1 MVKTRKFVE
10 GDSSLATK
18 AVWDDELTLIFCEL
32 CVNEV
37 NAGNRPTTHLNSKG
51 WENVVALFQA
61 KTQKNYGKPQLKNKW
76 DTLKKEWRLWK
87 ELLKDSTGIG
97 WCPSKRTVD
106 ATKEWWAEKIQENP
120 DFKGFKKKG
129 IEPRLNDLMWQ
140 MFGGIVATGEN
151 AWAPSSGV
159 LPSGVPM
166 GDDTPNEGF
175 GDSDENSN
183 ENEDIPSNEVPS
195 NPSHETPNRRK
206 ETLGVVHGKGKKSSS
221 SRKSSRNSLATHIEK
236 LCESMASP
244 RKSVNEIIFP
254 HSEYSISNAM
264 DALRDLEDEI
274 PKKDELYYFAIKMF
288 QIPVKRE
295 VFLNLDPDVRVCFY
309 MNYDTPEL
317 SEEAQRRIATIVTQ
331 VQHNNYHEE
340 EEQVLSSVLLHHE
353 TYFTKQPCMDSNY
366 TGQMW
371 VDEVL
376 NGHDDRCMN
385 SFRMP
390 KNIFHSLLHDLQTNY
405 GLKHGKVSA
414 MEKLALSLYILGNRE
429 SNSNAAERFQRSGE
443 TVSRIFTDMLHI
455 FARMGI
461 DTIKPIE
468 GQFEEVPNHIRHDT
482 RYWPHFKDCTGAI
495 DGTHIKACISPS
507 CQIPYIGRKG
517 EPTQNIMAVCDFN
530 MCFIFAF
537 PGWEG
542 TAHDSRIFLQ
552 ALRKQQLKFPH
563 PPPGKYYLVDSG
575 YPQMAGFLGPY
586 RGERY
591 HLPDFH
597 RGNHRAS
604 GKKEIFNHAHSS
616 LRSVIERTFGVW
628 KKNGQ
633 Y

>member
-1 MVKTRKFVE
+1 
-10 GDSSLATK
+10 
-18 AVWDDELTLIFCEL
+18 
-32 CVNEV
+32 
-37 NAGNRPTTHLNSKG
+37 
-51 WENVVALFQA
+51 
-61 KTQKNYGKPQLKNKW
+61 
-76 DTLKKEWRLWK
+76 
-87 ELLKDSTGIG
+87 
-97 WCPSKRTVD
+97 
-106 ATKEWWAEKIQENP
+106 
-120 DFKGFKKKG
+120 
-129 IEPRLNDLMWQ
+129 
-140 MFGGIVATGEN
+140 
-151 AWAPSSGV
+151 
-159 LPSGVPM
+159 
-166 GDDTPNEGF
+166 
-175 GDSDENSN
+175 
-183 ENEDIPSNEVPS
+183 
-195 NPSHETPNRRK
+195 
-206 ETLGVVHGKGKKSSS
+206 
-221 SRKSSRNSLATHIEK
+221 
-236 LCESMASP
+236 
-244 RKSVNEIIFP
+244 
-254 HSEYSISNAM
+254 
-264 DALRDLEDEI
+264 
-274 PKKDELYYFAIKMF
+274 
-288 QIPVKRE
+288 
-295 VFLNLDPDVRVCFY
+295 

-317 SEEAQRRIATIVTQ
+317 RKEPQRRIATIVTQ

-340 EEQVLSSVLLHHE
+340 EEQVLSSILLHHE

-405 GLKHGKVSA
+405 GLKHGKSRKV
-414 MEKLALSLYILGNRE
+414 
-429 SNSNAAERFQRSGE
+429 NSRKYR
-443 TVSRIFTDMLHI
+443 TI

-482 RYWPHFKDCTGAI
+482 RYWPHFKDCIGAI

-517 EPTQNIMAVCDFN
+517 EPTQNIMAVYDFN

-628 KKNGQ
+628 KKKWPILRDIPSYSFDKQVLIVIATMVLHNYIRRHAWSNDEDFRQFENIPDMPISSGHFNRGESSSSNSESDLEIAMLRETIANSLMNQ
-633 Y
+633 YL

>member
-1 MVKTRKFVE
+1 M
-10 GDSSLATK
+10 
-18 AVWDDELTLIFCEL
+18 DEF
-32 CVNEV
+32 N
-37 NAGNRPTTHLNSKG
+37 NMYNS
-51 WENVVALFQA
+51 
-61 KTQKNYGKPQLKNKW
+61 
-76 DTLKKEWRLWK
+76 
-87 ELLKDSTGIG
+87 
-97 WCPSKRTVD
+97 
-106 ATKEWWAEKIQENP
+106 
-120 DFKGFKKKG
+120 
-129 IEPRLNDLMWQ
+129 
-140 MFGGIVATGEN
+140 
-151 AWAPSSGV
+151 
-159 LPSGVPM
+159 
-166 GDDTPNEGF
+166 
-175 GDSDENSN
+175 
-183 ENEDIPSNEVPS
+183 
-195 NPSHETPNRRK
+195 
-206 ETLGVVHGKGKKSSS
+206 
-221 SRKSSRNSLATHIEK
+221 
-236 LCESMASP
+236 
-244 RKSVNEIIFP
+244 
-254 HSEYSISNAM
+254 
-264 DALRDLEDEI
+264 
-274 PKKDELYYFAIKMF
+274 
-288 QIPVKRE
+288 
-295 VFLNLDPDVRVCFY
+295 FY

-390 KNIFHSLLHDLQTNY
+390 KNIFHSLLHDSQTNY

-414 MEKLALSLYILGNRE
+414 MEKLALSLYILGNKE

-482 RYWPHFKDCTGAI
+482 RYWPHFKDCIGAI

-597 RGNHRAS
+597 RVLSVEGRLLKSLSKNDSNQVLPPPTPTKTSDFGDSIEGYKEDFRPTTPGSSPGVGHSFAEDVEDIAERNPASISVQGNGNRSIAGHS
-604 GKKEIFNHAHSS
+604 PGVGHAYP
-616 LRSVIERTFGVW
+616 
-628 KKNGQ
+628 NGSQ
-633 Y
+633 NSEPNA

>member
-10 GDSSLATK
+10 GDNTLATK

-32 CVNEV
+32 CMNEV

-76 DTLKKEWRLWK
+76 DTLKRNG
-87 ELLKDSTGIG
+87 GIG
-97 WCPSKRTVD
+97 WCPSKKTVD
-106 ATKEWWAEKIQENP
+106 ATEEWWAKKIQDNP

-159 LPSGVPM
+159 LPSGVPI

-175 GDSDENSN
+175 GDSNENSN
-183 ENEDIPSNEVPS
+183 ENESIPPNEVPS
-195 NPSHETPNRRK
+195 NPPRRK
-206 ETLGVVHGKGKKSSS
+206 HLGLYTVMDEFNNMY
-221 SRKSSRNSLATHIEK
+221 NS
-236 LCESMASP
+236 
-244 RKSVNEIIFP
+244 
-254 HSEYSISNAM
+254 
-264 DALRDLEDEI
+264 
-274 PKKDELYYFAIKMF
+274 
-288 QIPVKRE
+288 
-295 VFLNLDPDVRVCFY
+295 FY
-309 MNYDTPEL
+309 MTYDTPEL

-331 VQHNNYHEE
+331 VEHNNYHEE

-353 TYFTKQPCMDSNY
+353 TYFTKQPCIDSNY

-376 NGHDDRCMN
+376 NGHDGRCMN

-390 KNIFHSLLHDLQTNY
+390 KYIFHSLLHDLQTNY
-405 GLKHGKVSA
+405 GLKHGNVSVMEKLA
-414 MEKLALSLYILGNRE
+414 LSLYILGNRESNSNAAERFQRSGETHGNVSVMEKLALSLYILGNRE

-461 DTIKPIE
+461 DTIKPTE
-468 GQFEEVPNHIRHDT
+468 GQFEEVSNHIRHDT
-482 RYWPHFKDCTGAI
+482 RYWPHFKDCIRAI

-507 CQIPYIGRKG
+507 CQIHYIGRKG

-542 TAHDSRIFLQ
+542 TTHDSRIFLQ
-552 ALRKQQLKFPH
+552 ALRKQELKFPY
-563 PPPGKYYLVDSG
+563 PPPG
-575 YPQMAGFLGPY
+575 
-586 RGERY
+586 
-591 HLPDFH
+591 
-597 RGNHRAS
+597 
-604 GKKEIFNHAHSS
+604 
-616 LRSVIERTFGVW
+616 
-628 KKNGQ
+628 
-633 Y
+633 